1 MKLLYISTLDHI
13 VRVML
18 PHLDGAREAGYETH
32 VACQFTRFKDDIA
45 PHADSLHHVPIQR
58 NPLDPRNLVALFAL
72 IKIIRKLQPDIV
84 HCHNPSGGFIGRLAA
99 TIARTG
105 AKRAYTAHGFHFHPL
120 GGKLSNALY
129 RFIEGFA
136 GRFLSDAVLTI
147 NQWDFEEAQ
156 KLMPPERVHFTHGVG
171 VSTDEFDPVTVTPEE
186 RQAIRDEFGVPED
199 GLLISCIGE
208 LIPRKNQ
215 ELLLW
220 AIADQTAMGAISDQ
234 VRLVFVGDGV
244 LLDSLKQLARKLN
257 IEAQVYFAGFRWDTK
272 AILAT
277 SDLFAFPSLQEGLPC
292 SVQEALCMEV
302 PVMCCPVRGCADM
315 VDSDCGVVV
324 TILNSCMVWTIQMFD
339 LLMLP
344 VAQRKALGRVG
355 RQRMIEHYSRPICV
369 AEWLA
374 IYEKL
379 SPILPSASSLPS
391 LSRYREGGAGGG
403 RETGGR
409 ENQP

>member
-72 IKIIRKLQPDIV
+72 IKIIRNLRPDIV

-129 RFIEGFA
+129 RFIEGIA

-171 VSTDEFDPVTVTPEE
+171 VSTDEFDPATVTPEE

-220 AIADQTAMGAISDQ
+220 VMADQGMGAWDSRI
-234 VRLVFVGDGV
+234 RLVIVGDGIQKEA
-244 LLDSLKQLARKLN
+244 LQALAAKFGVSDR
-257 IEAQVYFAGFRWDTK
+257 VVFAGFRRDTK
-272 AILAT
+272 AILAA
-277 SDLFAFPSLQEGLPC
+277 SDLFAFPALQEGLPC

-302 PVMCCPVRGCADM
+302 PVLCYPIRGCYDL
-315 VDSDCGVVV
+315 VDADCGVLVL
-324 TILNSCMVWTIQMFD
+324 TIHSCMVWTNRMVD
-339 LLMLP
+339 LLKLL
-344 VAQRKALGRVG
+344 VAQRKSLGQAG
-355 RQRMIEHYSRPICV
+355 RQRMIEHYSRPVCV

-379 SPILPSASSLPS
+379 SPNLPS